1 VQLHHYVIQLY
12 GEYLCEVNLSIPTV
26 DFEPGSAKPIL
37 LDSIFHAIKCKT
49 SCGAWEEEMTGDS
62 QEFADYCAAMIS
74 ELAMKSQQHDMP
86 VLAYLLS
93 MATHELN
100 DLRAAYGSAMI
111 SDCQELKFANAV

>member
-1 VQLHHYVIQLY
+1 
-12 GEYLCEVNLSIPTV
+12 
-26 DFEPGSAKPIL
+26 
-37 LDSIFHAIKCKT
+37 
-49 SCGAWEEEMTGDS
+49 MTGDR

-74 ELAMKSQQHDMP
+74 ELAVKSQEHDMP

-100 DLRAAYGSAMI
+100 DLRSAYGGAMT